1 MSNYTLDEVLKDCQK
16 LKNLRSSLG
25 YKLTDF
31 EIEMIGLAY
40 IRGEQRQLEKHIA
53 DLDLVKKTKR
63 RDRNEKMEH

>member
-1 MSNYTLDEVLKDCQK
+1 MSKYTLDEVFKDCQK

-63 RDRNEKMEH
+63 KEQRNGI

>member
-16 LKNLRSSLG
+16 LKNLRLHLG
-25 YKLTDF
+25 GLTNF
-31 EIEMIGLAY
+31 EIEIIGLAY